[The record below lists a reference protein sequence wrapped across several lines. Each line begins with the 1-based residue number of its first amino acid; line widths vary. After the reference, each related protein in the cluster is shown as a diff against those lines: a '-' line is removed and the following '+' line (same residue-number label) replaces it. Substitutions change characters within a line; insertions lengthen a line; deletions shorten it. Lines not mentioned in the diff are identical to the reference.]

1 MLLIKF
7 DTVKTG
13 CSIVYYEGSQIN
25 TVIISNFFF
34 LSLNID
40 FVLENTVQTLMKC
53 RSISSG
59 SSLLAEIPI

>member
-13 CSIVYYEGSQIN
+13 CSIVYIERSQV
-25 TVIISNFFF
+25 VISKFV
-34 LSLNID
+34 LKID
-40 FVLENTVQTLMKC
+40 FVLPNTVQTLMKC

-59 SSLLAEIPI
+59 SSLFAEVPI